1 MGPKSLS
8 DNLHGEGSGDFRV
21 QSDGRSELAGGLDRI
36 HGDVLRVDGSL
47 EDRAMAIL
55 SAETPPNSL
64 PDSETLAAISTTEP
78 SIRPL
83 AATAS
88 SRVATALARRA
99 RFMASIWAAAFLDQ
113 AKPRL
118 RDQVVASVTGLD
130 GHDVA
135 RVTQVIDGLGKNNL
149 SFSHCSNLSQISDR
163 KWRTAAKPSR
173 GRS

>member
-1 MGPKSLS
+1 MNAAIANGAESLS

-47 EDRAMAIL
+47 GRQRDGDLVGGDATEQ
-55 SAETPPNSL
+55 
-64 PDSETLAAISTTEP
+64 LAGLGDLGGDFDDGTSM
-78 SIRPL
+78 SSL

-113 AKPRL
+113 AKPRPCGI
-118 RDQVVASVTGLD
+118 R
-130 GHDVA
+130 
-135 RVTQVIDGLGKNNL
+135 
-149 SFSHCSNLSQISDR
+149 
-163 KWRTAAKPSR
+163 
-173 GRS
+173 